1 MSRFAGLLL
10 ALLTLLMAPSAAF
23 AHPHVFIDN
32 RVVFMFAGDKII
44 ALTESWTF
52 DEIFSDQLLQGFD
65 ANGDGNFDA
74 AESKALA
81 EGTLPNLKKFRY
93 FNYIWVDGKDIGA
106 IDPVDF
112 TATAGKNRKVT
123 FVFSVKL
130 PHPVDP
136 RTQKLKVEI
145 NDREYYVEVDLAEEQ
160 PILFH
165 GNAGVTCEPRIRDDH
180 ENAYYGGFVTPQEI
194 TLSCH

>member
-1 MSRFAGLLL
+1 MHRLAGVVL
-10 ALLTLLMAPSAAF
+10 AFLTLLILPRAAL
-23 AHPHVFIDN
+23 AHPHIFVDN

-44 ALTESWTF
+44 AITESWKF
-52 DEIFSDQLLQGFD
+52 DEIFSDQLLQSFD
-65 ANGDGNFDA
+65 ANGDGAFDQ
-74 AESKALA
+74 AESKEAA
-81 EGTLPNLKKFRY
+81 KGTLPNLKKFRY
-93 FNYIWVDGKDIGA
+93 FNYIWVDGKDLGA

-112 TATAGKNRKVT
+112 TASAKDRRVT

-136 RTQKLKVEI
+136 KTQKLKVEI
-145 NDREYYVEVDLAEEQ
+145 NDREYYVEVDLAEQQ

-165 GNAGVTCEPRIRDDH
+165 GNEGVTCEPKIRDDT
-180 ENAYYGGFVTPQEI
+180 ENAYYGGFVNPQEI